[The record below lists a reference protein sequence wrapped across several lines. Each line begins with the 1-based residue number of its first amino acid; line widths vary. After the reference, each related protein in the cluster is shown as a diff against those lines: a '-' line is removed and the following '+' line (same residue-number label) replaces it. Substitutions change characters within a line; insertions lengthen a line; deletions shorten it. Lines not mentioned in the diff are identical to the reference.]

1 MKTMIVVLTVVTSLM
16 TASQVL
22 AQGGDGSLRGS
33 VRDSQGGA
41 LPGVTIT
48 ATSDVLLSPSVT
60 VTDSAGNYRL
70 INLPPGTFT
79 VTAQLAGF
87 STARREG
94 ILLRAGSNF
103 QVDMTMELGALEESI
118 TVSGDAPMLEVT
130 KPSNVLTI
138 DSTYTN
144 PQTPRAATF
153 EVITR
158 F

>member
-1 MKTMIVVLTVVTSLM
+1 MRRTLVALIVVMSLVTARQTM
-16 TASQVL
+16 
-22 AQGGDGSLRGS
+22 AQGGNGSLRGT

-48 ATSDVLLSPSVT
+48 ATSDVLLSPSVA
-60 VTDSAGNYRL
+60 VTDGTGNYRL

-87 STARREG
+87 SVSRREG

-103 QVDMTMELGALEESI
+103 QVDMSMELGTLEESI

-130 KPSNVLTI
+130 KPNNVL
-138 DSTYTN
+138 
-144 PQTPRAATF
+144 
-153 EVITR
+153 
-158 F
+158 

>member
-1 MKTMIVVLTVVTSLM
+1 MKKIIVALAAMTSFM

-22 AQGGDGSLRGS
+22 AQGGDGSLRGT
-33 VRDSQGGA
+33 VRDAQGGA
-41 LPGVTIT
+41 LPGVTVT

-94 ILLRAGSNF
+94 VLLRAGSNF
-103 QVDMTMELGALEESI
+103 QVDVTMELGALEESI

-138 DSTYTN
+138 DAEFQKEA
-144 PQTPRAATF
+144 PVVEGKF
-153 EVITR
+153 
-158 F
+158 

>member
-1 MKTMIVVLTVVTSLM
+1 MKRMIVPLVLLSILAATQ
-16 TASQVL
+16 AA
-22 AQGGDGSLRGS
+22 AQGGDGSLRGT

-48 ATSDVLLSPSVT
+48 ATSDVLLSPSVA
-60 VTDSAGNYRL
+60 VTDASGNYRL

-87 STARREG
+87 SSSRREG

-103 QVDMTMELGALEESI
+103 QVDVTMELGALEESI

-130 KPSNVLTI
+130 KPSN
-138 DSTYTN
+138 
-144 PQTPRAATF
+144 
-153 EVITR
+153 
-158 F
+158 